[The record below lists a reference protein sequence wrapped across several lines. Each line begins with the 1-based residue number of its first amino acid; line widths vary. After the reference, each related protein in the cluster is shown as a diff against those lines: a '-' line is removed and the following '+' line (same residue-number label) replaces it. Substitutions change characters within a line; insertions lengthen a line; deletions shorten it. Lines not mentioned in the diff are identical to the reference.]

1 MAHKPPS
8 NICGAVDRDE
18 RRPDNRPGL
27 ASIAYRIGTHPEFM
41 DRMEWRLPR
50 QTVVDPETKAQL
62 HPLAALRAREVSDP
76 TIALLDGFAATLD
89 VLSFYSERV
98 ANEAFVGTA
107 IQRRSLVEMARMIG
121 YEPAPG
127 VAASVA
133 LSFTVEASDDPYRAV
148 EIPIGVQAMSVP
160 TRKGELPQVFETV
173 KPIVARAEWN
183 AMPARTLYQQP
194 LALFHDAANANHP
207 DNGAIY
213 LFDLDNSF
221 DKDALDDVDLAA
233 LREFTSIDQLARYH
247 PLDGDTKLADEL
259 AERIAAHALNDE
271 VEPLLRALPV
281 NEIYL
286 RGTGLG
292 LKAGQRI
299 VVIGVTTASDD
310 TRKVAAS
317 TLHVVSATDDRDFGV
332 TRLVARK
339 GGGLPDSVKGAPK
352 RRSPRFKRIA
362 MPSVRLAFT
371 SATVSSYVRQAV
383 WTGPALTAL
392 VRSQSWSRVKLMHLI
407 RRVKDIKAPETA
419 EAAPGLYVLRDD
431 CGFFG
436 NAAPKHGALP
446 RGHGHG
452 DDDWDTSDGGVTI
465 WTDSQAVQL
474 GGAHVF
480 LEREIKEIVPDGWAA
495 IETPDGEA
503 MVFRVAAAATQ
514 SRADFALT
522 GKASGLTFRQPDG
535 SDLDV
540 PTPSE
545 SSPLNDFRFRT
556 AHIFA
561 ASALLPLA
569 GTPIREDVEAGADA
583 IDLDALYLDL
593 VDGQTISIAGDRSD
607 ADGLASSETLTVNDV
622 VHIGGFTR
630 LLLKSGP
637 EYSYRRPSVTVNA
650 NMAAATHG
658 EAYEEQLGSG
668 DAAQIFQRFKLTKAP
683 LTYVSAETPT
693 GRASS
698 LSIRVDGLLWHEV
711 PTLYDAG
718 PDDRVYAVRGEDDG
732 GSWVQF
738 GDGLRGSRLPTGQL
752 NIIASYRTGIGL
764 AGEVADEA
772 IIQLKTRP
780 LGIRSVVNPSRA
792 SGSAPPES
800 LADIR
805 TAAPRDVKTL
815 GRIVSLIDYRDYAA
829 NFAGVGK
836 ALAAELWSGDR
847 RIVLV
852 SITGTSDT
860 ILEPNAPLIDNLQ
873 ASADGARDR
882 SHLMVVLPAARR
894 FFQLAARL
902 FHHPD
907 YRAED
912 VELAARARL
921 LDVFGFARRSIGQ
934 VVSAAEVIAALQT
947 VPGVVGVD
955 LDLLALIDDGA
966 EPDPSA
972 SLATVLLAQQAR
984 LLPPEEDEDYAAAE
998 LLTIFDAGIAL
1009 TVEAARA

>member
-1 MAHKPPS
+1 MAHKPPA

-18 RRPDNRPGL
+18 KRPDNRPGL
-27 ASIAYRIGTHPEFM
+27 AAIAYRIGTHPEFM

-50 QTVVDPETKAQL
+50 QTVIDPETKAEL
-62 HPLAALRAREVSDP
+62 HPLAALRAREASDP

-98 ANEAFVGTA
+98 ANEAYLGTA
-107 IQRRSLVEMARMIG
+107 TQRRSLVEMARMIG

-148 EIPIGVQAMSVP
+148 DIPIGVQAMSVP

-173 KPIVARAEWN
+173 QPITARAEWN

-207 DNGAIY
+207 DNGVIY

-221 DKDALDDVDLAA
+221 DKDALDPEDRAT
-233 LREFTSIDQLARYH
+233 LREFTSVDQLARYH

-299 VVIGVTTASDD
+299 VVIGVTIASDD

-317 TLHVVSATDDRDFGV
+317 TLRVVSATDDRDFGV

-352 RRSPRFKRIA
+352 RRSPRFKRIV

-371 SATVSSYVRQAV
+371 SATVNSIVRQAV

-407 RRVKDIKAPETA
+407 RRVKDIDAPETA
-419 EAAPGLYVLRDD
+419 EAAPGLYILRDD

-446 RGHGHG
+446 AGHGHG
-452 DDDWDTSDGGVTI
+452 TNDWDGSSGVTI
-465 WTDSQAVQL
+465 WTNSQGTQL
-474 GGAHVF
+474 TGAHVF
-480 LEREIKEIVPDGWAA
+480 LEREVKEIVPDGWAA
-495 IETPDGEA
+495 IETPEGEA

-522 GKASGLTFRQPDG
+522 GKASGLIFRQPDG
-535 SDLDV
+535 SEVDV
-540 PTPSE
+540 PTASE
-545 SSPLNDFRFRT
+545 SSPLNDFKFRT

-561 ASALLPLA
+561 ASVPLPLA

-732 GSWVQF
+732 SSWVQF

-752 NIIASYRTGIGL
+752 NIVASYRAGIGL

-860 ILEPNAPLIDNLQ
+860 ILEPISPLIDNLQ

-912 VELAARARL
+912 VELAARAHL
-921 LDVFGFARRSIGQ
+921 LDIFGFARRNIGQ
-934 VVSAAEVIAALQT
+934 VVSAAEVIAALQA

-972 SLATVLLAQQAR
+972 SLATVLPAAQAR